1 MEALASSERDSDF
14 VMLRALAFGV
24 SATLQSIASRRSA
37 TAVREIVELMGVL
50 AASATRT
57 DTATA
62 DGWGLRVEVLPR
74 PGGVTV
80 RVLAVHVDATSR
92 AMFQPIFFEDVS
104 IDALAVA
111 LRNEPSLDGLVLAR
125 NNEHL
130 TIETCPPELLED
142 GWFDGVPSTPSNA
155 PFILESSRCVVPN
168 MADDDDDSDGRAA
181 PHAAPLAPLS
191 ASNLREDAHSRPT
204 MRWAPSPSLLASSAS
219 DEATRPLRIVRK

>member
-50 AASATRT
+50 AASTTRS
-57 DTATA
+57 DAVTA

-92 AMFQPIFFEDVS
+92 TMFQPIFFEDVS

-111 LRNEPSLDGLVLAR
+111 LRNEKSLDGLVLAR

-142 GWFDGVPSTPSNA
+142 GWFDGVPCTPSNA
-155 PFILESSRCVVPN
+155 PFMLESSRCIVP
-168 MADDDDDSDGRAA
+168 ATADDDDSDELAT
-181 PHAAPLAPLS
+181 PEMAPLAPLS
-191 ASNLREDAHSRPT
+191 GSNLREEAHSRPT
-204 MRWAPSPSLLASSAS
+204 MRWVPSPSLLASSAS
-219 DEATRPLRIVRK
+219 DEATTPLRIVRK

>member
-62 DGWGLRVEVLPR
+62 DGWGLRVEVLAR

-92 AMFQPIFFEDVS
+92 SMFQPIFFEDVS

-111 LRNEPSLDGLVLAR
+111 LRSEPSLDGLVLAR

-130 TIETCPPELLED
+130 TIETCPPELLDD

-155 PFILESSRCVVPN
+155 PFMLESSRCVVPN
-168 MADDDDDSDGRAA
+168 MADDDDSDELAT
-181 PHAAPLAPLS
+181 PQTAPLAPLS
-191 ASNLREDAHSRPT
+191 ASNLREEAHSRPT
-204 MRWAPSPSLLASSAS
+204 LRWAPSPSLLASSAS
-219 DEATRPLRIVRK
+219 DEATRPLRIVGK